1 VSAGIAETEPVTAS
15 AVAHAASRYMTTTN
29 SIALMLSRLRA
40 DLVAD
45 DRDGVGVWAEEVAF
59 LQQTLED
66 ANQDMHGLIHRR
78 CGAGARP
85 RHRAGGVRGGSSMN
99 AR

>member
-1 VSAGIAETEPVTAS
+1 MDTREPVTAL

-29 SIALMLSRLRA
+29 GIALMLSRLRA

-45 DRDGVGVWAEEVAF
+45 DRDGVGVWAEGVAF

-66 ANQDMHGLIHRR
+66 ANQDMHELIHAWIESHLPVPLPTA
-78 CGAGARP
+78 AGE
-85 RHRAGGVRGGSSMN
+85 GGD
-99 AR
+99 A